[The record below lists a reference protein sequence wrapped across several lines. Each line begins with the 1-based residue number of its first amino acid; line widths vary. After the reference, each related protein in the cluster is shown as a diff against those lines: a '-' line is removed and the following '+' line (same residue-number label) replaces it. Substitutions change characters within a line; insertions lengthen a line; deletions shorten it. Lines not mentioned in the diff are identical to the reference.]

1 MQLLPIGKMKADDLY
16 RLMENPSLL
25 TGETLSGL
33 KQIVDEYP
41 YFPVARMLYLKNL
54 AVLSDIRFG
63 TELKK
68 MTVYVPD
75 RKKLFSLIEGER
87 YDMPF
92 SQSGNEKE
100 KPDDAFSLIDAF
112 LSSQKEDPD
121 AGAALLF
128 QPSVSSDYIY
138 WSLTK
143 EGESEEGKDTIKL
156 QHHDLIDSFIK
167 NEEGKAPGSG
177 LNLEVT
183 ENRLAPPANL
193 AELENDPHKSLDDSY
208 FTETLA
214 HIYIKQ
220 KRYEKALQ
228 IIKNLSLKYP
238 EKNVYFADQI
248 RFLEKLIINSKK

>member
-25 TGETLSGL
+25 TEETLSAH

-54 AVLSDIRFG
+54 AALSDIRFG

-68 MTVYVPD
+68 MAVYIPD

-87 YDMPF
+87 YDMQLPRPEDET
-92 SQSGNEKE
+92 EKSS
-100 KPDDAFSLIDAF
+100 DTFSLIDAF
-112 LSSQKEDPD
+112 LSNQVEDTD
-121 AGAALLF
+121 AGATLLF

-143 EGESEEGKDTIKL
+143 ESESEEEKDAVKL
-156 QHHDLIDSFIK
+156 QHHELIDSFIK
-167 NEEGKAPGSG
+167 NEEGRGPGNG
-177 LNLEVT
+177 LNLEII
-183 ENRLAPPANL
+183 EDRLDPPANV
-193 AELENDPHKSLDDSY
+193 AELENEQYKSLDDSY